1 MPLTEAFI
9 KAERPRNDAS
19 QADKKNYAERL
30 SNEVALA
37 IAAILRSKGFHACA
51 PDPFTGGREKQ
62 YPGGLGA
69 KKVDVSFGNDTAG
82 LLMGLSIK
90 SIANFPDPKTGNYR
104 KNLTNRRG
112 DMMFEATTLHM
123 RFPYAVLG
131 GLIILHAGAL
141 RDSKGKARTTFQ
153 RTHFIF
159 RTFNLRSSHT
169 DAPEKFEHLAVA
181 IYHDDPVS
189 VEIHLIGEE
198 NRTVPIEEF
207 LDRLGTTLAERNPD
221 HFEFIDGQLIKA

>member
-9 KAERPRNDAS
+9 KADRPSDSAS

-30 SNEVALA
+30 SNEVART
-37 IAAILRSKGFHACA
+37 IAEILRSKGFTGCC
-51 PDPFTGGREKQ
+51 PDPLEGGREKQ
-62 YPGGLGA
+62 FPGGLGA
-69 KKVDVSFGNDTAG
+69 KRVDVSFGNDTAG
-82 LLMGLSIK
+82 LLMGISIK

-131 GLIILHAGAL
+131 GLIILHAGAMS
-141 RDSKGKARTTFQ
+141 DSKSKARTTFQ
-153 RTHFIF
+153 RTHFVY
-159 RTFNLRSSHT
+159 RTFNLRSSHM

-181 IYHDDPVS
+181 VYHDDPVT
-189 VEIHLIGEE
+189 VDIYPIGEE
-198 NRTVPIEEF
+198 SRTIGLVEF
-207 LDRLGTTLAERNPD
+207 LDRLGTSLAERNPD
-221 HFEFIDGQLIKA
+221 HFEYVDGQLIRA